1 MAVKSMQAI
10 LLAPNDNVAAA
21 IDAVVAAAPVAV
33 ALNSSGETVFDIS
46 SRQGI
51 PFGHKIAVKDLAK
64 GSSIIRYGYPIGIA
78 TADIKQGDLVH
89 SHNMR
94 SALSPIFSPQKRRQ
108 ARFVRLSGFVDDVLL
123 AANAHADAADAMAAA
138 MTEAHLRGVETHGL
152 RRLRP
157 YLCVSGREVS
167 TPRRSPQWS
176 SAAP

>member
-21 IDAVVAAAPVAV
+21 IDAVEAAAPVAV
-33 ALNSSGETVFDIS
+33 ALNSSGETVLTIS

-94 SALSPIFSPQKRRQ
+94 SALSPVSAAKTSAGEVRP
-108 ARFVRLSGFVDDVLL
+108 AGGFVERLS
-123 AANAHADAADAMAAA
+123 
-138 MTEAHLRGVETHGL
+138 TC
-152 RRLRP
+152 
-157 YLCVSGREVS
+157 Y
-167 TPRRSPQWS
+167 
-176 SAAP
+176 